1 VEGGA
6 AVKKLIND
14 PRNVVEELFTGFVA
28 MHHPKYRF
36 VGDAKNIVVKSEL
49 KEDRVMLLIG
59 GGSGHE
65 PLFLEFIGEGFADG
79 VCQGNVFAAPSPDTI
94 LTATKAL
101 DRGKGVLYVY
111 GNYAGDNMNF
121 DMAAELAEAEGI
133 QTGTVRVWD
142 DVASAPKDNVS
153 ERRGI
158 AGDLFVIKVAGAA
171 CHSGLE
177 LSEVVRVTSKARDNT
192 RTMGVA
198 LAPGYIP
205 GETKATFEL
214 GPDEMEIGMGL
225 HGEPGVRRGKLK
237 PANEVVDEILDLII
251 EDLPFAAGDEVC
263 VLVNGYGSTT
273 RMELLICMGRALET
287 LQAKGIKVHHS
298 LIGNYATCQEM
309 AGVSITLMR
318 LDEELKKY
326 YDYPGTCPA
335 LCQVPT
341 R

>member
-1 VEGGA
+1 M
-6 AVKKLIND
+6 KKLIND

-237 PANEVVDEILDLII
+237 PANEVVDEIWI
-251 EDLPFAAGDEVC
+251 
-263 VLVNGYGSTT
+263 
-273 RMELLICMGRALET
+273 
-287 LQAKGIKVHHS
+287 
-298 LIGNYATCQEM
+298 
-309 AGVSITLMR
+309 
-318 LDEELKKY
+318 
-326 YDYPGTCPA
+326 
-335 LCQVPT
+335 
-341 R
+341 